1 MRWSRRL
8 LVGAGVL
15 AAQVGMT
22 KSAHS
27 QSAGSIGVRVQV
39 TTLEPARAAWR
50 TVAEQLELH
59 EAAAGA
65 RQARQPRAGQPVLVV
80 VDRPGFSSRA
90 QPAGI
95 EQRTR
100 ISIVYP

>member
-1 MRWSRRL
+1 
-8 LVGAGVL
+8 
-15 AAQVGMT
+15 MT

-65 RQARQPRAGQPVLVV
+65 RQARQPSAGQPVLVV